1 MKNVVVAA
9 VALSVLLLF
18 TSGAHAQ
25 TWYSGYPQTGPSTG
39 QIAVRATMTLPSG
52 ISTTGSVIVQAWPV
66 GGGVMIQANDLIRD
80 GQTGAIDTGVQ
91 YIGGLTSGQ
100 NYNVTVIIQGTDGT
114 NTYNYETDPATAT
127 AK

>member
-1 MKNVVVAA
+1 MKNFVAAA

-39 QIAVRATMTLPSG
+39 QIAVRATVTLPSG
-52 ISTTGSVIVQAWPV
+52 ITTSGPGIIQAWPV
-66 GGGVMIQANDLIRD
+66 GGGVMIQAEFLID
-80 GQTGAIDTGVQ
+80 TGRSGFIDTGVQ
-91 YIGGLTSGQ
+91 YIGSLTSGQ
-100 NYNVTVIIQGTDGT
+100 NYNVTVMIPGTDGT
-114 NTYNYETDPATAT
+114 NTYNYTTDPATAK